1 MKFSENTLAILKN
14 FSSINSGIVLK
25 KGLSQRTMSPDMTIL
40 AEVTLDEN
48 IANDF
53 GIYDLPQFLGNVST
67 LGNPELEFGS
77 DKVTMDDGSL
87 RLNYYSCSPSLITTP
102 PEKNLEMK
110 SVDIKFDLTAAQMQK
125 LLRLAAMN
133 AMPNLTVVG
142 KDGKLYLKTHEKNSD
157 TSNFAMMEIGK
168 HEGENFEKSFK
179 TDNLKMIAD
188 DYKVSITFAG
198 FGLFESKNKP
208 LKYFIAL
215 ESK

>member
-1 MKFSENTLAILKN
+1 MKFSENTLSILKN
-14 FSSINSGIVLK
+14 FSSINSGIVIK
-25 KGLSQRTMSPDMTIL
+25 KGKSQRTMSPDMTIL
-40 AEVTLDEN
+40 AEVTFDEDF
-48 IANDF
+48 ANDF

-87 RLNYYSCSPSLITTP
+87 RLNYYSCSPNLITTP

-110 SVDIKFDLTAAQMQK
+110 SVDIKFDLTSAQMQK

-142 KDGKLYLKTHEKNSD
+142 KDGKLFLKTHEKNSD

-168 HEGENFEKSFK
+168 CEVDNFEKSFK

-188 DYKVSITFAG
+188 DYKVSITFEG